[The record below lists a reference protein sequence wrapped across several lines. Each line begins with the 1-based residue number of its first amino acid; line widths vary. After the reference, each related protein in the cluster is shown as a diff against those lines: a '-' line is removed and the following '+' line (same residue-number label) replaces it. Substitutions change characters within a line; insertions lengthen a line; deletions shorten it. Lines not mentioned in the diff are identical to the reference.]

1 MPTKITSLTSLGATP
16 ADNDVVP
23 IVDVSDTSQAAT
35 GTAKKLTV
43 VYFAKTDGSATT
55 VTGGGTISLGGY
67 TVTVPSTGTVA
78 MDGHTHTESDITD
91 LGSYAENINDL
102 GDVTITT
109 PADNEVLAYD
119 GVSAWINQTPAE
131 AGLAE
136 ASHTHVEADIT
147 DLGSYLTTVAIDDV
161 SDIVITTPA
170 DNEVLAYDSGGNW
183 INQTPAEAGLAE
195 ASHTHVEADITDLG
209 SYEPAL
215 GNPASDGYVLSSTA
229 AGTRSWVANTAA
241 TAPTEFRIPLFHPTS
256 TTGVNIA
263 TASAAWN
270 SYEGNAFRWNSEMLP
285 SGWSVY
291 LSIWGKLSASVSGQ
305 CRVRLYRDGVGEVS
319 SSLAASSNGDAGW
332 NYAESSSFS
341 LVDGADYYLEAN
353 ETTASSS
360 AYLGTVQLIIRAP

>member
-1 MPTKITSLTSLGATP
+1 
-16 ADNDVVP
+16 
-23 IVDVSDTSQAAT
+23 VSDTSQAAT

-78 MDGHTHTESDITD
+78 MDGHNHDASDIATGTFDDARVAESNVTQHEGALTIAESQISD
-91 LGSYAENINDL
+91 LGTYLESVSVGGLSDT
-102 GDVTITT
+102 TI
-109 PADNEVLAYD
+109 D
-119 GVSAWINQTPAE
+119 
-131 AGLAE
+131 
-136 ASHTHVEADIT
+136 
-147 DLGSYLTTVAIDDV
+147 
-161 SDIVITTPA
+161 TPA
-170 DNEVLAYDSGGNW
+170 DNEVLAYDSTSGNW

-195 ASHTHVEADITDLG
+195 ATHNQAASTINSGTFDDARIAESNVTQHEGALTINESQISDLDK
-209 SYEPAL
+209 EPAL